1 MVLIITF
8 AFELN
13 LLKIKFSFFSVNGL
27 LIKFCEYFPIRL
39 LFIFKEYVEVNCAFI
54 TFMKTHWI
62 LHYLQYIS
70 LPLLVL
76 VAYQLNFLRNFG
88 DARE

>member
-1 MVLIITF
+1 M
-8 AFELN
+8 
-13 LLKIKFSFFSVNGL
+13 
-27 LIKFCEYFPIRL
+27 
-39 LFIFKEYVEVNCAFI
+39 EVNCAFI

-76 VAYQLNFLRNFG
+76 VAYQLNFVHISRNACCIFIQG
-88 DARE
+88 VRGRYFRFHNIYDIYENTLEPPLYTICTNLDGNRIQ